1 MCNNRRNPVNCI
13 LPPYI
18 LEKIDQT
25 NNSDLGDQIVLTAQA
40 TARFRSK
47 RASLN
52 EMTKKGKAGFLRTVS
67 GDTDLEGVLPK
78 PKHLIYDAGGLPIT
92 PGELIW
98 KDGDPAPKDKDAKNV
113 LNGATQTW
121 KFYYDLFKRNSID
134 GIGMPL
140 TQCIHYREDP
150 RKPFSNAIWDGEQM
164 IYGDGDTIFFDSFTR
179 DIDIIAHELTH
190 GVIDYSAK
198 LEYKFE
204 SGALN
209 ESFAD
214 VFGIMVK
221 QRAKK
226 ESVKKSNWLIGQ
238 NILLGDEYALRSMKE
253 PGSGY
258 KNHPG
263 IGDDPQVAVMSD
275 YINMSQHQD
284 NGGVHYNSGIPNFA
298 FYVAAFNCGGNSWD
312 KLGKVWYAAMTD
324 KILMKKNSKFLD
336 ARNATLT
343 KAELLFGKASQ
354 VYKAVGEGWDAAE
367 VK

>member
-1 MCNNRRNPVNCI
+1 MYHNRRNPVKSI
-13 LPPYI
+13 LPPFI
-18 LEKIDQT
+18 LEKIDPT
-25 NNSDLGDQIVLTAQA
+25 DNADLSDQIVLTAQA

-47 RASLN
+47 RAYLN
-52 EMTKKGKAGFLRTVS
+52 DMPQKSKASFLRTVP
-67 GDTDLEGVLPK
+67 GVADLQDVTPTPK
-78 PKHLIYDAGGLPIT
+78 NFIYDAGGLPIT

-98 KDGDPAPKDKDAKNV
+98 KDGDRAPRDKDAKNV
-113 LNGATQTW
+113 LKAATQTW
-121 KFYYDLFKRNSID
+121 NFYFDLFQRNSID
-134 GIGMPL
+134 GKGMPL

-164 IYGDGDTIFFDSFTR
+164 IYGDGDTIIFDSFTR

-190 GVIDYSAK
+190 GVIDYSAN

-221 QRAKK
+221 QRSKN

-238 NILLGDEYALRSMKE
+238 NILIGDAYALRSMKA

-258 KNHPG
+258 RHHPA

-275 YINMSQHQD
+275 YVNMPQHLD

-298 FYVAAFNCGGNSWD
+298 FYVAAFNCGGNSWE
-312 KLGKVWYAAMTD
+312 KVGKVWYAAMTD
-324 KILMKKNSKFLD
+324 KKLLKKNSKFLD
-336 ARNATLT
+336 ARNATLA
-343 KAELLFGKASQ
+343 KAEMLFGNGSL
-354 VYKAVGEGWDAAE
+354 VYKAVKEGWDAAE